1 MTWPLARGKQPF
13 AFAHMQGLAV
23 GQEGRGQEVK
33 QALIGGGRV
42 HVIQII

>member
-1 MTWPLARGKQPF
+1 MAWPLACGKQPI

-23 GQEGRGQEVK
+23 GQEGRGQEVE
-33 QALIGGGRV
+33 QALIEGRGV